1 LGLSTNSSNSNMS
14 FEHTGFLE
22 HTLTNELSA
31 EYQRFDLLSGGY
43 IELWDTGVLH
53 CVPAGDEAGHRVV
66 ISSGIHGN
74 ETAPMEIVDQ
84 LVADI
89 KTGRLDLRNHLLFIV
104 GNPPAANLQK
114 RFVVD
119 NMNRLFSGDHQQY
132 ADSPETMR
140 AASIEK
146 SVEKFFSID
155 DLPRLHY
162 DLHTAIRGS
171 EFEKFAVY
179 PYRHDGRWSRP
190 QLGFL
195 EGCGIQAVL
204 LSNKPST
211 TFSYFTAET
220 FKADSFTVE
229 LGSVRPFGQN
239 DMSRFSRV
247 SNGLARL
254 IENTERFSAAPK
266 SILCFAVLE
275 EVIKQSDAFELH
287 IPDDAKNFTQYPRGT
302 VLASDAGYE
311 YKTQQDGERF
321 VFPIKNVPIGNRAM
335 LVVAPTEI

>member
-1 LGLSTNSSNSNMS
+1 MS
-14 FEHTGFLE
+14 LE
-22 HTLTNELSA
+22 HTSFLDFTLCNELSA
-31 EYQRFDLLSGGY
+31 EYQRVDLACGGY
-43 IELWDTGVLH
+43 LELWDTGVLH
-53 CVPAGDEAGHRVV
+53 CVPAGGEAGHRVV

-74 ETAPMEIVDQ
+74 ETAPMEIVNQ

-89 KTGRLDLRNHLLFIV
+89 KTGSLRLRNHLLFIV

-119 NMNRLFSGDHQQY
+119 NMNRLFSGAHRQY
-132 ADSPETMR
+132 ADSFEARR

-146 SVEKFFSID
+146 SVEKFFSLD
-155 DLPRLHY
+155 GLPRLHY

-179 PYRHDGRWSRP
+179 PFRQDGLWSRP

-195 EGCGIQAVL
+195 ESCGIQAIL

-211 TFSYFTAET
+211 TFSYFTAEN
-220 FKADSFTVE
+220 FDADSFTVE
-229 LGSVRPFGQN
+229 LGSVRPFGEN
-239 DMSRFSRV
+239 DMSRFSQVR
-247 SNGLARL
+247 SGLARL
-254 IENTERFSAAPK
+254 VENTEDFSSAVEN
-266 SILCFAVLE
+266 ILSFAVLE

-287 IPDDAKNFTQYPRGT
+287 VPDDAKNFTQYPRGT
-302 VLASDAGYE
+302 VLASDSDYE

-321 VFPIKNVPIGNRAM
+321 VFPIKNVPIGSRAM